1 MMVPI
6 QVIRWYRMQCYDGTD
21 SCAIVVPIRRY
32 CQLRWGKMVM
42 IKDLPF
48 IAAPVM
54 FFGKDY
60 FSIIPKKELLKVP
73 NSQDITIKEQEIIS
87 IKLFGLYENPN
98 LHRNSQKKY
107 WKVTSLSQRIKK
119 YKEQTF
125 SIDAIS
131 QYKKRYEKMK
141 ANHALE

>member
-1 MMVPI
+1 MKI
-6 QVIRWYRMQCYDGTD
+6 LI
-21 SCAIVVPIRRY
+21 
-32 CQLRWGKMVM
+32 
-42 IKDLPF
+42 F
-48 IAAPVM
+48 I
-54 FFGKDY
+54 
-60 FSIIPKKELLKVP
+60 ETLK
-73 NSQDITIKEQEIIS
+73 
-87 IKLFGLYENPN
+87 
-98 LHRNSQKKY
+98 KKY

>member
-1 MMVPI
+1 MGQNGNDKRFSFYSSTCNVF
-6 QVIRWYRMQCYDGTD
+6 W
-21 SCAIVVPIRRY
+21 
-32 CQLRWGKMVM
+32 
-42 IKDLPF
+42 
-48 IAAPVM
+48 
-54 FFGKDY
+54 KDY